1 MLDNFDNAT
10 YLSQVRKLRSLGI
23 EAIKQYPIGKYEL
36 KFINH
41 GENTTFKVITKK
53 KNYLLRI
60 HCRSFR
66 SKAAFLEELKWL
78 DSLSRKTNILV
89 QKPLRSRS
97 GELIINLKNDRVG
110 HSRYCDVLEWQDGY
124 IKNKKT
130 PSTFYEVGKLIGQ
143 LQKYTIKSKHRN
155 YWDANGLIGK
165 HATLGALS
173 QLRGEYPRYTKKIE
187 ALRSYLHK
195 KLKQYEKK
203 NSKRLSLI
211 HADLHFGNM
220 IWNKGDV
227 RPIDFDDC
235 GYGLEM
241 YDLAVTLAQSSH
253 FFKKIGQKQAHLNKH
268 AFLEGYQKYKELTDE
283 DVKILPYLVAV
294 RELAMLGWLYE
305 RSDNPEL
312 ANYLKGNIGIRIQKA
327 EKYIKQADQQKYF

>member
-1 MLDNFDNAT
+1 MQDNFDNAT

-23 EAIKQYPIGKYEL
+23 DALKHYPIGKYEL

-78 DSLSRKTNILV
+78 DSLSRNTGILV
-89 QKPLRSRS
+89 QKPLRSKS
-97 GELIINLKNDRVG
+97 GELIIYLKNDQMG
-110 HSRYCDVLEWQDGY
+110 HYRYCDVLEWQDGY
-124 IKNKKT
+124 IKNKKN
-130 PSTFYEVGKLIGQ
+130 PNTFFEVGKLIGE

-165 HATLGALS
+165 KATLGGLY
-173 QLRGEYPRYTKKIE
+173 QLAGDYPRHTKKIE
-187 ALRSYLHK
+187 TLRSFLHK
-195 KLKQYEKK
+195 KLSHYEKK
-203 NSKRLSLI
+203 NPKRLSLI

-241 YDLAVTLAQSSH
+241 YDLAVTLAQSSN
-253 FFKKIGQKQAHLNKH
+253 FFKRIGNKQAKLNKQ
-268 AFLEGYQKYKELTDE
+268 ALLEGYQKYKELTAE
-283 DVKILPYLVAV
+283 DIKVLPYLVAV

-312 ANYLKGNIGIRIQKA
+312 AKYLKGNIGTRIHKA